1 MVKFDERLKAALA
14 FAKSTTA
21 DLARELG
28 VSYQAV
34 KRAEEGKSKSFTA
47 KNNSKAA
54 KYLGVDADWLAS
66 GATTVVQP
74 IQKVTY
80 DSNVSDVSQSGG
92 TRIPI
97 ISAVQAGMWREIV
110 DSFQAGD
117 AHDWLTTDQRVSSYS
132 FALEITGDS
141 MEPEFYAGD
150 RVIIDP
156 DLKPQPGDF
165 VVAKNG
171 KEEATFKKFRPRG
184 VDASGAEI
192 FELVPL
198 NDDYPILRS
207 DQQTARIV
215 GTMIEHR
222 KYRRRR

>member
-1 MVKFDERLKAALA
+1 MVKFADRLKAAIA
-14 FAKSTTA
+14 FAHTTTA
-21 DLARELG
+21 DLARALG
-28 VSYQAV
+28 VSYQGV

-54 KYLGVDADWLAS
+54 EFLGVDADWLAS
-66 GATTVVQP
+66 GTTAVVKPKQ
-74 IQKVTY
+74 IATY
-80 DSNVSDVSQSGG
+80 DTNVSQAPPGTG

-97 ISAVQAGMWREIV
+97 ISAVQAGMWKEIV

-132 FALEITGDS
+132 FALEISGDS
-141 MEPEFYAGD
+141 MEPDFVAGD

-165 VVAKNG
+165 VVARNG
-171 KEEATFKKFRPRG
+171 REEATFKKFRPRG
-184 VDASGAEI
+184 VDANGQEV

-198 NDDYPILRS
+198 NDDYPTMRS
-207 DQQTARIV
+207 DQEPARIV